1 MQRRLNEDR
10 APYGHVNQIRLSGPE
25 RGKFLRGRS
34 SNVVG
39 WTGVRWKA
47 HLRLS
52 SLDRIS
58 QADQTTI
65 QDGKKA
71 KGIINFEPRWRDER
85 KHPIA
90 TADAVADV

>member
-1 MQRRLNEDR
+1 M
-10 APYGHVNQIRLSGPE
+10 
-25 RGKFLRGRS
+25 
-34 SNVVG
+34 VG
-39 WTGVRWKA
+39 WAGARWKA

-71 KGIINFEPRWRDER
+71 KGIINVEPRWRDER
-85 KHPIA
+85 KHPI
-90 TADAVADV
+90 TTTDAVVDV